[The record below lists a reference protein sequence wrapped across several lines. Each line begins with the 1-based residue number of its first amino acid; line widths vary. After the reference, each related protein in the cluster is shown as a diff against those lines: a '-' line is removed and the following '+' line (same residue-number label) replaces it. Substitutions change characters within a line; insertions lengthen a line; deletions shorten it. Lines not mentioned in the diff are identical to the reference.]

1 MIEKM
6 QNNVRSVHTD
16 IATLVY
22 YMKGGVDIN
31 DAYNLSFEQR
41 KILQK
46 IIEKDFEAQSG
57 KKNSRLI

>member
-1 MIEKM
+1 MLTKM
-6 QNNVRSVHTD
+6 DSNRKSVHTD

-31 DAYNLSFEQR
+31 DAYNLSIEQR
-41 KILQK
+41 KIMQK
-46 IIEKDFEAQSG
+46 IIEKDFEAQAG